1 VTSESPHTP
10 APSVPA
16 SSRDKILDVAEA
28 LFARRG
34 YAGVGLR
41 EVAEQVGLGK
51 SSLFHHF
58 PSKADLYLSVLRR
71 VFERIDE
78 RVRPSVEGAGGPAER
93 LDRGV
98 DALIDALA
106 EHPTTARLL
115 LRGLFEDDDLPLQ
128 ANAALAETERALE
141 RVLGRVHRLL
151 REGEETGA
159 FRAAA
164 PGHVLQ
170 TLIGAIVYHFASGEF
185 GEGVTGAPL
194 FASDAVRRRK
204 EEVKQLLFR
213 GISAPPAPA
222 SHEGGS

>member
-1 VTSESPHTP
+1 
-10 APSVPA
+10 
-16 SSRDKILDVAEA
+16 
-28 LFARRG
+28 
-34 YAGVGLR
+34 
-41 EVAEQVGLGK
+41 
-51 SSLFHHF
+51 
-58 PSKADLYLSVLRR
+58 VLQR
-71 VFERIDE
+71 VFERIEE
-78 RVRPSVEGAGGPAER
+78 RVAPSFDAPGSPPER
-93 LDRGV
+93 LERGM

-106 EHPTTARLL
+106 EHPSTARLL

-128 ANAALAETERALE
+128 AHAALAETERALE

-151 REGEETGA
+151 REGGETGA

-222 SHEGGS
+222 PSQGGS